1 MNKVLYIEDIKKII
15 PHRYPFLLVD
25 RIIDFEEDKWVKA
38 VKNITVNEPFFQG
51 HFPGKPVMPG
61 VMVIEAMAQA
71 GAVLLLQ
78 KREDNGLLMF
88 TSIEKAKFR
97 RPAVPGDVIELYVEV
112 KNLRKSY
119 CKLSGKAYID
129 GKLAAEAIFSSAMV
143 AN

>member
-1 MNKVLYIEDIKKII
+1 MGKEIYIEEIKKII

-25 RIIDFEEDKWVKA
+25 KILDYEENKWVKA
-38 VKNITVNEPFFQG
+38 VKNVTFNEPFFQG

-61 VMVIEAMAQA
+61 VLLIEAMAQA

-78 KREDNGLLMF
+78 NRVDDGLLMF

-97 RPAVPGDVIELYVEV
+97 RPATPGDVVELHVEV
-112 KNLRKSY
+112 LKLRKSY
-119 CKLSGKAYID
+119 CKLSGKAYIE
-129 GKLAAEAIFSSAMV
+129 GKLATEAIFSSAMV

>member
-1 MNKVLYIEDIKKII
+1 MSKEMYIEDIKKII

-38 VKNITVNEPFFQG
+38 VKNVTVNEPFFQG

-61 VMVIEAMAQA
+61 VMLVEAMAQA

-78 KREDNGLLMF
+78 NRKDEGLLMF

-97 RPAVPGDVIELYVEV
+97 KPAVPGDVVELHVEV
-112 KNLRKSY
+112 LKLRKSY